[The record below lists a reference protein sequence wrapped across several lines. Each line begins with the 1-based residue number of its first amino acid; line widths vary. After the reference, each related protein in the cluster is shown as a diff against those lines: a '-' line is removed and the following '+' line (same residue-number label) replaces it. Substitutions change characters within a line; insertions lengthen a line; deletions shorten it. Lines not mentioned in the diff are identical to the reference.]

1 MYTRVPDKSAAAQN
15 KNLQNSSSRQKPLV
29 KQPNYMEIIQ
39 RLKRLPNSL
48 TQQDINILQKTIGNQ
63 AVIKLLT
70 DIKKIPPKNSQPGQ
84 DKETTPG
91 TQDKQQDTG
100 SKTVEKTG
108 EQSDSGDLN
117 TRLTEASGPVE
128 QKVEN
133 QEAKEKAA
141 PVTAEKSNAETVLNK
156 SDVGSNT
163 GTVLSKSDAGSSTGK
178 QVSLKES
185 EQAKESSLQQNK
197 EPLQTKLENKGK
209 ESKPASLK
217 EEKAAEGGKPAENK
231 NVVKT
236 ADNGAEAAADKNTAT
251 ANKDAQAK
259 QEAVS
264 PVEPYPAPAGSEKA
278 GKAEDPA
285 NSEKA
290 QKQAAKAPAVKI
302 SGEDPLKILNQLGS
316 IPPTEAV
323 NAFSQAAAVSDGA
336 FEKQRARTQAVMP
349 EIPTPTG
356 LPGKKEQ
363 SRPTANK
370 VKEIKHNEPA
380 AFKSEKTV
388 GKAHEGVPGDIKLSS
403 DPEADADDVMAEARQ
418 YSKNVPSIGM
428 TGEVDP
434 NQMEGFKSEAEQN
447 VLSAKQ
453 AELIQTN
460 QDFGEN
466 GIAPKEDTTRLKAA
480 KPISPVIPLGLEIN
494 RTAPIPPDVASIAN
508 PQLSSELKTFMQG
521 KENEY
526 QQGKAQFDTG
536 VSNAKQN
543 ANEQIESRKTQAKET
558 QLKEQ
563 ASAKAEV
570 EGYRKQWRTEVNTAA
585 SEYDKEA
592 GTEAEKKKKEVGQ
605 IKEEKEGQVKKTM
618 SQAEKDADRECKTAK
633 KEAEEKKEEGEKER
647 KKNILEKAW
656 DWARDKVEKA
666 VDFVKKAV
674 SFVFDKLRQ
683 AVKTI
688 FEKAKQAALGL
699 IEQGRKLIV
708 GAIKGLGN
716 VLKGLVKKVFARFP
730 GISKKICGF
739 IDNAVNKAAK
749 IVNAAADKLKKG
761 VTTVLDI
768 MAKTVDGMF
777 TGIQKLYKTV
787 MSGIKKFLSMD
798 FKKVFNAVLEGAQ
811 IAAEIAAAVA
821 TGGGSVVA
829 QIVTWLTTTLP
840 QLLKQVGS
848 VLNTVNTI
856 RSIKLSDVKQI
867 LSIAGIGS
875 FLVKGLFGQLRGLP
889 QEPKEE
895 EEKEPAAGREEK
907 GLIKVLHA
915 LTKVLNVLKGVY
927 DKIAGGLNKI
937 LGVINIVAK
946 PWFENFSAI
955 YAGVVTVI
963 EKVGNPAQA
972 LSEGAEKLKEAVG
985 EFFVKI
991 KTKVKEI
998 SGSIKEKVTL
1008 LGQPAQLIKTIANK
1022 AVDMVLNFIITHPPS
1037 ALIKAVFKGIEA
1049 IAGKSIVELIR
1060 QYIPYADKILDKIAG
1075 SGPVQGI
1082 MKPLEGPV
1090 KTVGGMIDQ
1099 VTDQTTG
1106 MVDSAEKTTLSS
1118 MGSGAKLM
1126 TAMGIG
1132 GQSKNESK
1140 AGDKETGQAQGD
1152 SKGGSKSEGG
1162 GDFFGTVRSGI
1173 HNNLMTLGLI
1183 NLKKLGMQIL
1193 AAGAAKISGAIRKML
1208 TPKVKFKL
1216 GNETHELWVEQDK
1229 TRNSVMMASPKGTEV
1244 EENSEASR
1252 ILAESGELRDKLE
1265 KTKKK
1270 QNESQANANLQDLAQ
1285 GMQAA
1290 GQGESEVD
1298 SKEDDKPKP
1307 MDRVIKVPPF
1317 NVKAK
1322 FKELKE
1328 EYERQVKGQEDG
1340 LNRLTIGEFLKNREF
1355 YVRRLEEQKLE
1366 GKKNPSGRDPKG
1378 NTEQQRIRDEAFED
1392 KFNEYL
1398 DDGIEPEEAREKAN
1412 KWIKTQAAL
1421 HDPDQIA
1428 GGNPENV
1435 IGMGNARINFSIGS
1449 QWKTRADVLENGVN
1463 KYITDKNLPDKDF
1476 KKVLL
1481 NVKLSC
1487 GGI

>member
-1 MYTRVPDKSAAAQN
+1 MYTRAPDKSAAAHN
-15 KNLQNSSSRQKPLV
+15 KNLQNSSSKQKSLV

-91 TQDKQQDTG
+91 TQDKQPDSKMQQSEKRQSGLQQQDTG
-100 SKTVEKTG
+100 SKTVEKSG

-117 TRLTEASGPVE
+117 SKSSEASGPAE
-128 QKVEN
+128 QKVEK

-178 QVSLKES
+178 QVSLKEG
-185 EQAKESSLQQNK
+185 EPAKESSLQQNK
-197 EPLQTKLENKGK
+197 EPLQTKLENGGNTDLQTGK
-209 ESKPASLK
+209 ESKP
-217 EEKAAEGGKPAENK
+217 
-231 NVVKT
+231 
-236 ADNGAEAAADKNTAT
+236 AADKNTAT
-251 ANKDAQAK
+251 ADKNAQAK

-264 PVEPYPAPAGSEKA
+264 PVEDVPTPAGSEKA
-278 GKAEDPA
+278 GKAESA
-285 NSEKA
+285 GNSEKA

-356 LPGKKEQ
+356 LPAIKDKGFKAAA
-363 SRPTANK
+363 ANK

-380 AFKSEKTV
+380 AFRSEKTG
-388 GKAHEGVPGDIKLSS
+388 GKAHEGIPGEIKLSS

-428 TGEVDP
+428 TGEADP

-570 EGYRKQWRTEVNTAA
+570 EGYRKQWRTEVNTAT

-592 GTEAEKKKKEVGQ
+592 GAEAEKKKKEVGQ

-633 KEAEEKKEEGEKER
+633 KEAEEKKKEGEKEH
-647 KKNILEKAW
+647 KKNIFEKAW

-699 IEQGRKLIV
+699 IEAGRRLIV

-739 IDNAVNKAAK
+739 IDSAVNKATK

-761 VTTVLDI
+761 VTTALDI

-798 FKKVFNAVLEGAQ
+798 FKKVFNVVLEGAR

-821 TGGGSVVA
+821 TGGGSVVV

-875 FLVKGLFGQLRGLP
+875 YLVKGLFGQLRGLP

-946 PWFENFSAI
+946 PWFENFSA
-955 YAGVVTVI
+955 
-963 EKVGNPAQA
+963 
-972 LSEGAEKLKEAVG
+972 
-985 EFFVKI
+985 
-991 KTKVKEI
+991 
-998 SGSIKEKVTL
+998 
-1008 LGQPAQLIKTIANK
+1008 
-1022 AVDMVLNFIITHPPS
+1022 
-1037 ALIKAVFKGIEA
+1037 
-1049 IAGKSIVELIR
+1049 
-1060 QYIPYADKILDKIAG
+1060 
-1075 SGPVQGI
+1075 
-1082 MKPLEGPV
+1082 
-1090 KTVGGMIDQ
+1090 
-1099 VTDQTTG
+1099 
-1106 MVDSAEKTTLSS
+1106 
-1118 MGSGAKLM
+1118 
-1126 TAMGIG
+1126 
-1132 GQSKNESK
+1132 
-1140 AGDKETGQAQGD
+1140 
-1152 SKGGSKSEGG
+1152 
-1162 GDFFGTVRSGI
+1162 
-1173 HNNLMTLGLI
+1173 
-1183 NLKKLGMQIL
+1183 
-1193 AAGAAKISGAIRKML
+1193 
-1208 TPKVKFKL
+1208 
-1216 GNETHELWVEQDK
+1216 
-1229 TRNSVMMASPKGTEV
+1229 EV
-1244 EENSEASR
+1244 EET
-1252 ILAESGELRDKLE
+1252 G
-1265 KTKKK
+1265 
-1270 QNESQANANLQDLAQ
+1270 
-1285 GMQAA
+1285 
-1290 GQGESEVD
+1290 
-1298 SKEDDKPKP
+1298 
-1307 MDRVIKVPPF
+1307 
-1317 NVKAK
+1317 
-1322 FKELKE
+1322 
-1328 EYERQVKGQEDG
+1328 
-1340 LNRLTIGEFLKNREF
+1340 
-1355 YVRRLEEQKLE
+1355 
-1366 GKKNPSGRDPKG
+1366 
-1378 NTEQQRIRDEAFED
+1378 
-1392 KFNEYL
+1392 
-1398 DDGIEPEEAREKAN
+1398 
-1412 KWIKTQAAL
+1412 
-1421 HDPDQIA
+1421 
-1428 GGNPENV
+1428 
-1435 IGMGNARINFSIGS
+1435 
-1449 QWKTRADVLENGVN
+1449 
-1463 KYITDKNLPDKDF
+1463 
-1476 KKVLL
+1476 
-1481 NVKLSC
+1481 
-1487 GGI
+1487 

>member
-1 MYTRVPDKSAAAQN
+1 MYTRAPDKSAAAQN
-15 KNLQNSSSRQKPLV
+15 KNLQNSSSRQKSLV

-91 TQDKQQDTG
+91 TQDKQPDSKMQQSEKRQSGLQQQDTG
-100 SKTVEKTG
+100 SKTVEKSG

-117 TRLTEASGPVE
+117 TRLSEASGPAE
-128 QKVEN
+128 QKVEK

-178 QVSLKES
+178 QVSLKEG
-185 EQAKESSLQQNK
+185 EQAKESSSQQKFMLQESSQQETLQQNK
-197 EPLQTKLENKGK
+197 EPLPVKLENKGDINPQTNK
-209 ESKPASLK
+209 ELKP
-217 EEKAAEGGKPAENK
+217 
-231 NVVKT
+231 
-236 ADNGAEAAADKNTAT
+236 AADKNTAT
-251 ANKDAQAK
+251 ADKDAQAK

-264 PVEPYPAPAGSEKA
+264 PVEDVPTPAGSEKA
-278 GKAEDPA
+278 GKVEGAA

-356 LPGKKEQ
+356 LPAIKDKGFKAAA
-363 SRPTANK
+363 ANK

-380 AFKSEKTV
+380 AFRSEKTG
-388 GKAHEGVPGDIKLSS
+388 GKAHEGIPGEIKLSS
-403 DPEADADDVMAEARQ
+403 NPEADADDVMAEARQ
-418 YSKNVPSIGM
+418 YSKNTPSIGM
-428 TGEVDP
+428 TGEADP

-526 QQGKAQFDTG
+526 RQGKAQFDTG

-543 ANEQIESRKTQAKET
+543 ANEQIESRKTQAKDT

-633 KEAEEKKEEGEKER
+633 KEAEEKKEEGEKEH

-656 DWARDKVEKA
+656 DWARDKAEKA

-699 IEQGRKLIV
+699 IEEGRKLIV

-739 IDNAVNKAAK
+739 IDSAVNKATK

-798 FKKVFNAVLEGAQ
+798 FKKVFNVVLEGAR

-821 TGGGSVVA
+821 TGGGSVVV

-848 VLNTVNTI
+848 VLNIVNTI

-875 FLVKGLFGQLRGLP
+875 YLVKGLFGQLRGLP

-955 YAGVVTVI
+955 YAGIVTVI

-1140 AGDKETGQAQGD
+1140 AGGKETGQAQG
-1152 SKGGSKSEGG
+1152 GSKAEGG
-1162 GDFFGTVRSGI
+1162 GDIFGTVRSGI

-1216 GNETHELWVEQDK
+1216 GSETHELWVEQDK

-1265 KTKKK
+1265 KAKKK
-1270 QNESQANANLQDLAQ
+1270 QYESQVNTNLQDLAR

-1290 GQGESEVD
+1290 GQGESVTSSGSKPGDKDINDSNKEPKGKVINNSRDNIQEYINGNKSFDEVLD
-1298 SKEDDKPKP
+1298 DYSKLYTDAVKTNKKWSWNKSILGGEYLIRGQKDK
-1307 MDRVIKVPPF
+1307 IKERAVENGYIPA
-1317 NVKAK
+1317 VKIISIK
-1322 FKELKE
+1322 
-1328 EYERQVKGQEDG
+1328 
-1340 LNRLTIGEFLKNREF
+1340 
-1355 YVRRLEEQKLE
+1355 
-1366 GKKNPSGRDPKG
+1366 GKKV
-1378 NTEQQRIRDEAFED
+1378 A
-1392 KFNEYL
+1392 
-1398 DDGIEPEEAREKAN
+1398 
-1412 KWIKTQAAL
+1412 
-1421 HDPDQIA
+1421 
-1428 GGNPENV
+1428 
-1435 IGMGNARINFSIGS
+1435 
-1449 QWKTRADVLENGVN
+1449 
-1463 KYITDKNLPDKDF
+1463 DF
-1476 KKVLL
+1476 KSARVVIETVTLPQDKWLL
-1481 NVKLSC
+1481 GDDAQFDWLDKQI
-1487 GGI
+1487 GGHRDGYTWHHSEIPGQMELIPFGIHNIYNHDGGRSPGMWAHASR

>member
-1 MYTRVPDKSAAAQN
+1 MYTRVPDKSAAAHN
-15 KNLQNSSSRQKPLV
+15 KNLQNSSSRQKSLV

-91 TQDKQQDTG
+91 TQDKQPDSEMQQSEKQQSEKRQSGLQQDAG
-100 SKTVEKTG
+100 SKTVEKSG

-117 TRLTEASGPVE
+117 SKSSEASGPAE
-128 QKVEN
+128 QKVEK
-133 QEAKEKAA
+133 QETKEKAA

-178 QVSLKES
+178 QVKLKES
-185 EQAKESSLQQNK
+185 EPAKESSLQQNK
-197 EPLQTKLENKGK
+197 EPLQTKLENGGNTNPQTGK

-236 ADNGAEAAADKNTAT
+236 ADNGAEAVSDKNTAT
-251 ANKDAQAK
+251 ANKNAQAK
-259 QEAVS
+259 QEAE
-264 PVEPYPAPAGSEKA
+264 PVEAPAPAPAGS
-278 GKAEDPA
+278 A

-323 NAFSQAAAVSDGA
+323 NAFSQATAVSDGA

-349 EIPTPTG
+349 EIATPTG
-356 LPGKKEQ
+356 LPAIKDKGFKAAA
-363 SRPTANK
+363 ANK

-380 AFKSEKTV
+380 AFRSEKTG
-388 GKAHEGVPGDIKLSS
+388 GKAHEGIPGDIKLSS
-403 DPEADADDVMAEARQ
+403 DPEADADAVMAEARQ
-418 YSKNVPSIGM
+418 YSKNTPSIGM
-428 TGEVDP
+428 TGEADP

-447 VLSAKQ
+447 VRSAKQ
-453 AELIQTN
+453 AELGQTN

-466 GIAPKEDTTRLKAA
+466 GIAPKEDPTRLKAG
-480 KPISPVIPLGLEIN
+480 KQISGVIPLGLEIN

-543 ANEQIESRKTQAKET
+543 ANDQIESRKTQAKDT

-633 KEAEEKKEEGEKER
+633 KEAEEKKKEGEK
-647 KKNILEKAW
+647 KNIFEKAW
-656 DWARDKVEKA
+656 DWAKDKVEKA

-699 IEQGRKLIV
+699 IEVGRKLIV

-739 IDNAVNKAAK
+739 IDSAVNKATK

-761 VTTVLDI
+761 VTAALDF

-798 FKKVFNAVLEGAQ
+798 FKKVFNVVLEGAQ
-811 IAAEIAAAVA
+811 IAAEIAAAIA
-821 TGGGSVVA
+821 TGGGSVVV

-848 VLNTVNTI
+848 VLNIVSTI

-875 FLVKGLFGQLRGLP
+875 YLVKGLFGQLRGLP

-915 LTKVLNVLKGVY
+915 LTKVLNVLKGIY

-937 LGVINIVAK
+937 LGIINIVAK

-955 YAGVVTVI
+955 YAGIVTVI

-985 EFFVKI
+985 NFFGSI

-1008 LGQPAQLIKTIANK
+1008 LGQPAQLIKIIANK

-1132 GQSKNESK
+1132 GQGKDVSK
-1140 AGDKETGQAQGD
+1140 AGSKETGQAQGD

-1162 GDFFGTVRSGI
+1162 GDIFGTVRSGI

-1216 GNETHELWVEQDK
+1216 GNETHELWVEKGQN
-1229 TRNSVMMASPKGTEV
+1229 RNVVMMATYESDIRVNKDIDKETLKQVESGISGLEQDTQVTEAKVKKVADGLESTDTGASEV
-1244 EENSEASR
+1244 EEALGGAYKDVPKNGGQNHHMPADSVSPYSTRKGPAVRMETEDHMDTASWGSSKEAKAYR
-1252 ILAESGELRDKLE
+1252 AKQQELINQGKFEEAQQMDIDNVRELFGDKYD
-1265 KTKKK
+1265 KGIQQMTDYTKK
-1270 QNESQANANLQDLAQ
+1270 LL
-1285 GMQAA
+1285 
-1290 GQGESEVD
+1290 
-1298 SKEDDKPKP
+1298 SK
-1307 MDRVIKVPPF
+1307 
-1317 NVKAK
+1317 
-1322 FKELKE
+1322 
-1328 EYERQVKGQEDG
+1328 
-1340 LNRLTIGEFLKNREF
+1340 
-1355 YVRRLEEQKLE
+1355 
-1366 GKKNPSGRDPKG
+1366 KKR
-1378 NTEQQRIRDEAFED
+1378 
-1392 KFNEYL
+1392 
-1398 DDGIEPEEAREKAN
+1398 
-1412 KWIKTQAAL
+1412 
-1421 HDPDQIA
+1421 
-1428 GGNPENV
+1428 
-1435 IGMGNARINFSIGS
+1435 
-1449 QWKTRADVLENGVN
+1449 
-1463 KYITDKNLPDKDF
+1463 
-1476 KKVLL
+1476 
-1481 NVKLSC
+1481 
-1487 GGI
+1487 

>member
-1 MYTRVPDKSAAAQN
+1 MYTRAPDKSAAAQN
-15 KNLQNSSSRQKPLV
+15 KNLQNSSSRQKSLV
-29 KQPNYMEIIQ
+29 KQPNYIEIIQ

-63 AVIKLLT
+63 AVIKLLS
-70 DIKKIPPKNSQPGQ
+70 DIKKIPQKNNQPGQ
-84 DKETTPG
+84 DKETTPD
-91 TQDKQQDTG
+91 TQNKQPDSEMQQPEIKQSENQQSEVQPPDTG
-100 SKTVEKTG
+100 SKTVEKAG
-108 EQSDSGDLN
+108 EQSNSGSPDN
-117 TRLTEASGPVE
+117 KTEAPKPAE
-128 QKVEN
+128 QKAEK

-141 PVTAEKSNAETVLNK
+141 PVTTVLNK
-156 SDVGSNT
+156 SDSGSNIS
-163 GTVLSKSDAGSSTGK
+163 TVLNKSAADGSTSKETSSK
-178 QVSLKES
+178 QLEP
-185 EQAKESSLQQNK
+185 AKEGSLRQKSQQQTSQQETMQQNK
-197 EPLQTKLENKGK
+197 ESIPTKLENKGDTNPQTGKDVSPK
-209 ESKPASLK
+209 EDKT
-217 EEKAAEGGKPAENK
+217 AEGGKPAEDK
-231 NVVKT
+231 K
-236 ADNGAEAAADKNTAT
+236 AEEAAADKNTAA
-251 ANKDAQAK
+251 ANKDPQAK

-264 PVEPYPAPAGSEKA
+264 PVEDIPAPAGSEKA
-278 GKAEDPA
+278 GKAEGAA

-336 FEKQRARTQAVMP
+336 FEKQRAKTQAVMP

-363 SRPTANK
+363 SRPAANK

-380 AFKSEKTV
+380 AFRSEKTG
-388 GKAHEGVPGDIKLSS
+388 GKAHEGMPGDIKLSS

-418 YSKNVPSIGM
+418 YSKNIPSIGM
-428 TGEVDP
+428 TGEADP

-466 GIAPKEDTTRLKAA
+466 GIAPKEDPTKLKAA
-480 KPISPVIPLGLEIN
+480 KPISGVIPIGLEIN

-508 PQLSSELKTFMQG
+508 PQLSSELKTYMQG

-536 VSNAKQN
+536 VTNAKQN
-543 ANEQIESRKTQAKET
+543 ANEQIESQKTQAKDT

-570 EGYRKQWRTEVNTAA
+570 EGYRKQWRTEVNTAT

-592 GTEAEKKKKEVGQ
+592 STEAEKKKKEVGQ
-605 IKEEKEGQVKKTM
+605 IKEEKEGQVKKAM
-618 SQAEKDADRECKTAK
+618 SQAEKDADKECKTAK
-633 KEAEEKKEEGEKER
+633 KEAEEKKKEGEKEH

-656 DWARDKVEKA
+656 DWAKDKVEKA
-666 VDFVKKAV
+666 VDIVKKAV

-699 IEQGRKLIV
+699 IEAGRKLIA

-739 IDNAVNKAAK
+739 IDNAVNKATK

-761 VTTVLDI
+761 VTAALDF

-798 FKKVFNAVLEGAQ
+798 FKKVFNVVLEGAQ

-821 TGGGSVVA
+821 TGGGSVVV

-848 VLNTVNTI
+848 VLNIVNTI

-867 LSIAGIGS
+867 LSIAGIGGY
-875 FLVKGLFGQLRGLP
+875 LVKGLFGQLRGLP

-955 YAGVVTVI
+955 YAGIVTVI

-985 EFFVKI
+985 NFFGSI

-1106 MVDSAEKTTLSS
+1106 MVDSAEKTTLSN

-1140 AGDKETGQAQGD
+1140 AGGKETGQAQG
-1152 SKGGSKSEGG
+1152 GGKAEGG
-1162 GDFFGTVRSGI
+1162 GDIFGTVRSGI

-1193 AAGAAKISGAIRKML
+1193 AAGAAKITGAIRKML

-1229 TRNSVMMASPKGTEV
+1229 TRNVVMMAS
-1244 EENSEASR
+1244 
-1252 ILAESGELRDKLE
+1252 DE
-1265 KTKKK
+1265 KTLEDQIQAGKVKDDEEITNSLNIT
-1270 QNESQANANLQDLAQ
+1270 QNPKNEKNANLNLLKLKQSMEADSK
-1285 GMQAA
+1285 GD
-1290 GQGESEVD
+1290 SEV
-1298 SKEDDKPKP
+1298 P
-1307 MDRVIKVPPF
+1307 V
-1317 NVKAK
+1317 VKAFLTLNGK
-1322 FKELKE
+1322 QYYDVNPTARDPRPNPGNAISGLSGINNSTRKAHAEIGVMYQALKE
-1328 EYERQVKGQEDG
+1328 GNNGGKCVLRVEGQKVCDYCRSDIKKMAQKLTLDE
-1340 LNRLTIGEFLKNREF
+1340 LTIIDESGTYKFIGLDEFKNISDG
-1355 YVRRLEEQKLE
+1355 
-1366 GKKNPSGRDPKG
+1366 GKRW
-1378 NTEQQRIRDEAFED
+1378 ED
-1392 KFNEYL
+1392 
-1398 DDGIEPEEAREKAN
+1398 A
-1412 KWIKTQAAL
+1412 
-1421 HDPDQIA
+1421 
-1428 GGNPENV
+1428 
-1435 IGMGNARINFSIGS
+1435 
-1449 QWKTRADVLENGVN
+1449 
-1463 KYITDKNLPDKDF
+1463 
-1476 KKVLL
+1476 KV
-1481 NVKLSC
+1481 
-1487 GGI
+1487 

>member
-1 MYTRVPDKSAAAQN
+1 MLNQ
-15 KNLQNSSSRQKPLV
+15 LQNLLINKGDT
-29 KQPNYMEIIQ
+29 N
-39 RLKRLPNSL
+39 
-48 TQQDINILQKTIGNQ
+48 TQT
-63 AVIKLLT
+63 
-70 DIKKIPPKNSQPGQ
+70 
-84 DKETTPG
+84 DKE
-91 TQDKQQDTG
+91 
-100 SKTVEKTG
+100 
-108 EQSDSGDLN
+108 
-117 TRLTEASGPVE
+117 A
-128 QKVEN
+128 
-133 QEAKEKAA
+133 
-141 PVTAEKSNAETVLNK
+141 
-156 SDVGSNT
+156 
-163 GTVLSKSDAGSSTGK
+163 
-178 QVSLKES
+178 
-185 EQAKESSLQQNK
+185 
-197 EPLQTKLENKGK
+197 
-209 ESKPASLK
+209 KPASLK
-217 EEKAAEGGKPAENK
+217 EDKATESGKQAENK
-231 NVVKT
+231 K
-236 ADNGAEAAADKNTAT
+236 AAEAAAEKNTAT
-251 ANKDAQAK
+251 ADKDAQTK
-259 QEAVS
+259 QETVS
-264 PVEPYPAPAGSEKA
+264 NAESAPAPAGSEKPEKA
-278 GKAEDPA
+278 GKSENAA

-336 FEKQRARTQAVMP
+336 FEKQRAKTQAVMP
-349 EIPTPTG
+349 EIATPTG
-356 LPGKKEQ
+356 IPAKKDMGFKAA
-363 SRPTANK
+363 ANK

-380 AFKSEKTV
+380 AFRSEKTG
-388 GKAHEGVPGDIKLSS
+388 GKAHEGIPGDIKLSS

-418 YSKNVPSIGM
+418 YSKNTPSIGM
-428 TGEVDP
+428 TGEADP

-466 GIAPKEDTTRLKAA
+466 GIAPKEDPTKLKAA

-508 PQLSSELKTFMQG
+508 PQLNSELKTYMQG

-536 VSNAKQN
+536 VTNAKQN
-543 ANEQIESRKTQAKET
+543 ANDQIESQKTQAKDT

-563 ASAKAEV
+563 AGAKAEV
-570 EGYRKQWRTEVNTAA
+570 EGYRKQWRTEVNTAT

-592 GTEAEKKKKEVGQ
+592 STEADKKKKEVGQ
-605 IKEEKEGQVKKTM
+605 IKEEKEGQVKKAM
-618 SQAEKDADRECKTAK
+618 SQAEKDADKECKTAK
-633 KEAEEKKEEGEKER
+633 KEAEEKKKEGEKEH

-656 DWARDKVEKA
+656 DWAKDKVEKA
-666 VDFVKKAV
+666 VDIVKKAV

-699 IEQGRKLIV
+699 IETGRKLIV

-739 IDNAVNKAAK
+739 IDNAVNKATK

-761 VTTVLDI
+761 VTAALDF

-777 TGIQKLYKTV
+777 TGIQKLYKAV

-798 FKKVFNAVLEGAQ
+798 FKKVFSVVLEGAQ
-811 IAAEIAAAVA
+811 IAAEIAAAIA
-821 TGGGSVVA
+821 TGGGSVVV

-848 VLNTVNTI
+848 VLNIVNTI

-867 LSIAGIGS
+867 LSIAGIGGY
-875 FLVKGLFGQLRGLP
+875 LVKGLFGQLRGLP

-915 LTKVLNVLKGVY
+915 LTKVLNVLKGIY

-955 YAGVVTVI
+955 YAGIVTVI

-985 EFFVKI
+985 NFFGSI

-1140 AGDKETGQAQGD
+1140 AGGKEPGQAQG
-1152 SKGGSKSEGG
+1152 GSKAEGG
-1162 GDFFGTVRSGI
+1162 GDIFGTVRSGI

-1216 GNETHELWVEQDK
+1216 GNETHELWVEKGQN
-1229 TRNSVMMASPKGTEV
+1229 TNVVMMASDEKTLEDQIQAGKIPDNGEVNDKNKKIKNETNEQKIPQESNELIGTLQQTDTGVSEGKDQNSKPTIYTLKEQFTKELRKKKPKYSPSIDKWLGGNFGRVGTISIAQNGVWTYHDWEGHSVSYPDEYPDFKSAGMVIQEVPIGKFESYYKDFQKADELAPKGPKASTSTWHHHQNGTTMQEV
-1244 EENSEASR
+1244 NAKLHSR
-1252 ILAESGELRDKLE
+1252 FTHEGGMALS
-1265 KTKKK
+1265 KK
-1270 QNESQANANLQDLAQ
+1270 
-1285 GMQAA
+1285 
-1290 GQGESEVD
+1290 
-1298 SKEDDKPKP
+1298 
-1307 MDRVIKVPPF
+1307 
-1317 NVKAK
+1317 
-1322 FKELKE
+1322 
-1328 EYERQVKGQEDG
+1328 
-1340 LNRLTIGEFLKNREF
+1340 
-1355 YVRRLEEQKLE
+1355 
-1366 GKKNPSGRDPKG
+1366 
-1378 NTEQQRIRDEAFED
+1378 
-1392 KFNEYL
+1392 
-1398 DDGIEPEEAREKAN
+1398 
-1412 KWIKTQAAL
+1412 
-1421 HDPDQIA
+1421 
-1428 GGNPENV
+1428 
-1435 IGMGNARINFSIGS
+1435 
-1449 QWKTRADVLENGVN
+1449 
-1463 KYITDKNLPDKDF
+1463 
-1476 KKVLL
+1476 
-1481 NVKLSC
+1481 
-1487 GGI
+1487 

>member
-1 MYTRVPDKSAAAQN
+1 MQQSEKRQSG
-15 KNLQNSSSRQKPLV
+15 LQ
-29 KQPNYMEIIQ
+29 
-39 RLKRLPNSL
+39 
-48 TQQDINILQKTIGNQ
+48 
-63 AVIKLLT
+63 
-70 DIKKIPPKNSQPGQ
+70 
-84 DKETTPG
+84 
-91 TQDKQQDTG
+91 QQDTG

-117 TRLTEASGPVE
+117 SKSSEASGPAE
-128 QKVEN
+128 QKVEK
-133 QEAKEKAA
+133 QETKEKAA

-197 EPLQTKLENKGK
+197 EPLQTKLENGGNTDLQTGK

-231 NVVKT
+231 NLVKT
-236 ADNGAEAAADKNTAT
+236 ADNGAEAVSDKNTAI

-264 PVEPYPAPAGSEKA
+264 PVEDVPAPAGSEKA
-278 GKAEDPA
+278 DKAEGAA

-290 QKQAAKAPAVKI
+290 QKQPAKAPAVKI

-356 LPGKKEQ
+356 LPAKKDKGIKAAAA
-363 SRPTANK
+363 RI
-370 VKEIKHNEPA
+370 KEIKHNEPA
-380 AFKSEKTV
+380 AFKSEKTG

-418 YSKNVPSIGM
+418 YSKNTPSIGM
-428 TGEVDP
+428 TGEADP

-447 VLSAKQ
+447 VRSAEQ

-466 GIAPKEDTTRLKAA
+466 GIAPKEDTTSLKAA

-508 PQLSSELKTFMQG
+508 PQLSSELKTFMKG

-536 VSNAKQN
+536 VTNAKQN
-543 ANEQIESRKTQAKET
+543 ANEQIESRKTQAKDT

-633 KEAEEKKEEGEKER
+633 KEAEEKKKEGEKEH
-647 KKNILEKAW
+647 KKNIFEKAW
-656 DWARDKVEKA
+656 DWAKDKAEKA

-739 IDNAVNKAAK
+739 IDSAVNKATK

-761 VTTVLDI
+761 VTAALDI

-798 FKKVFNAVLEGAQ
+798 FKKVFNVVLEGAR

-821 TGGGSVVA
+821 TGGGSVVV

-848 VLNTVNTI
+848 VLNFVSTI

-867 LSIAGIGS
+867 LGIAGIGG

-946 PWFENFSAI
+946 LWFEVFSAI
-955 YAGVVTVI
+955 YAGIVTVI

-1140 AGDKETGQAQGD
+1140 AGGKETGQAQG
-1152 SKGGSKSEGG
+1152 GSKAEGG
-1162 GDFFGTVRSGI
+1162 GDIFGTVRSGI

-1229 TRNSVMMASPKGTEV
+1229 DRNSVMMASLKGTEV

-1270 QNESQANANLQDLAQ
+1270 QSESQANANLQDLAQ

-1435 IGMGNARINFSIGS
+1435 TGMGNARINFSIGS

>member
-1 MYTRVPDKSAAAQN
+1 MLNQ
-15 KNLQNSSSRQKPLV
+15 LQNLLINKGDT
-29 KQPNYMEIIQ
+29 N
-39 RLKRLPNSL
+39 
-48 TQQDINILQKTIGNQ
+48 TQT
-63 AVIKLLT
+63 
-70 DIKKIPPKNSQPGQ
+70 
-84 DKETTPG
+84 DKE
-91 TQDKQQDTG
+91 
-100 SKTVEKTG
+100 
-108 EQSDSGDLN
+108 
-117 TRLTEASGPVE
+117 A
-128 QKVEN
+128 
-133 QEAKEKAA
+133 
-141 PVTAEKSNAETVLNK
+141 
-156 SDVGSNT
+156 
-163 GTVLSKSDAGSSTGK
+163 
-178 QVSLKES
+178 
-185 EQAKESSLQQNK
+185 
-197 EPLQTKLENKGK
+197 
-209 ESKPASLK
+209 KPASLK
-217 EEKAAEGGKPAENK
+217 EDKATESGKQAENK
-231 NVVKT
+231 K
-236 ADNGAEAAADKNTAT
+236 AAEAAAEKNTAT
-251 ANKDAQAK
+251 ADKDAQTK
-259 QEAVS
+259 QETVS
-264 PVEPYPAPAGSEKA
+264 NAESAPAPAGSEKPEKA
-278 GKAEDPA
+278 GKSENAA

-336 FEKQRARTQAVMP
+336 FEKQRAKTQAVMP
-349 EIPTPTG
+349 EIATPTG
-356 LPGKKEQ
+356 IPAKKDMGFKAA
-363 SRPTANK
+363 ANK

-380 AFKSEKTV
+380 AFRSEKTG
-388 GKAHEGVPGDIKLSS
+388 GKAHEGIPGDIKLSS

-418 YSKNVPSIGM
+418 YSKNTPSIGM
-428 TGEVDP
+428 TGEADP

-466 GIAPKEDTTRLKAA
+466 GIAPKEDPTKLKAA

-508 PQLSSELKTFMQG
+508 PQLNSELKTYMQG

-536 VSNAKQN
+536 VTNAKQN
-543 ANEQIESRKTQAKET
+543 ANDQIESQKTQAKDT

-563 ASAKAEV
+563 AGAKAEV
-570 EGYRKQWRTEVNTAA
+570 EGYRKQWRTEVNTAT

-592 GTEAEKKKKEVGQ
+592 STEADKKKKEVGQ
-605 IKEEKEGQVKKTM
+605 IKEEKEGQVKKAM
-618 SQAEKDADRECKTAK
+618 SQAEKDADKECKTAK
-633 KEAEEKKEEGEKER
+633 KEAEEKKKEGEKEH

-656 DWARDKVEKA
+656 DWAKDKVEKA
-666 VDFVKKAV
+666 VDIVKKAV

-699 IEQGRKLIV
+699 IETGRKLIV

-739 IDNAVNKAAK
+739 IDNAVNKATK

-761 VTTVLDI
+761 VTAALDF

-798 FKKVFNAVLEGAQ
+798 FKKVFNVVLEGAQ

-821 TGGGSVVA
+821 TGGGSVVV

-848 VLNTVNTI
+848 VLNIVNTI

-867 LSIAGIGS
+867 LSIAGIGGY
-875 FLVKGLFGQLRGLP
+875 LVKGLFGQLRGLP

-915 LTKVLNVLKGVY
+915 LTKVLNVLKGIY

-955 YAGVVTVI
+955 YAGIVTVI

-985 EFFVKI
+985 NFFGSI

-1099 VTDQTTG
+1099 VTDQATN
-1106 MVDSAEKTTLSS
+1106 MVDTSEKTTLSS
-1118 MGSGAKLM
+1118 MGNGAKLM

-1132 GQSKNESK
+1132 GNAGGKES
-1140 AGDKETGQAQGD
+1140 EQAQGGGKGD
-1152 SKGGSKSEGG
+1152 SKGGSKGGSKDGG
-1162 GDFFGTVRSGI
+1162 GEDFFGTIKSGI

-1193 AAGAAKISGAIRKML
+1193 AAGAAKITGAIRKML

-1216 GNETHELWVEQDK
+1216 GNETHELWVEKGQN
-1229 TRNSVMMASPKGTEV
+1229 TNVVMMASDEKTLEDQIQAGKIPDNGEVNDKNKKIKNETNEQKIPQESNELIGTLQQTDTGVSEGKDQNSKPTIYTLKEQFTKELRKKKPKYSPSIDKWLGGNFGRVGTISIAQNGVWTYHDWEGHSVSYPDEYPDFKSAGMVIQEVPIGKFESYYKDFQKADELAPKGPKASTSTWHHHQNGTTMQEV
-1244 EENSEASR
+1244 NAKLHSR
-1252 ILAESGELRDKLE
+1252 FTHEGGMALS
-1265 KTKKK
+1265 KK
-1270 QNESQANANLQDLAQ
+1270 
-1285 GMQAA
+1285 
-1290 GQGESEVD
+1290 
-1298 SKEDDKPKP
+1298 
-1307 MDRVIKVPPF
+1307 
-1317 NVKAK
+1317 
-1322 FKELKE
+1322 
-1328 EYERQVKGQEDG
+1328 
-1340 LNRLTIGEFLKNREF
+1340 
-1355 YVRRLEEQKLE
+1355 
-1366 GKKNPSGRDPKG
+1366 
-1378 NTEQQRIRDEAFED
+1378 
-1392 KFNEYL
+1392 
-1398 DDGIEPEEAREKAN
+1398 
-1412 KWIKTQAAL
+1412 
-1421 HDPDQIA
+1421 
-1428 GGNPENV
+1428 
-1435 IGMGNARINFSIGS
+1435 
-1449 QWKTRADVLENGVN
+1449 
-1463 KYITDKNLPDKDF
+1463 
-1476 KKVLL
+1476 
-1481 NVKLSC
+1481 
-1487 GGI
+1487 

>member
-1 MYTRVPDKSAAAQN
+1 MYTRAPDKSAAAHN
-15 KNLQNSSSRQKPLV
+15 KNLQNSSSRQKSLV

-70 DIKKIPPKNSQPGQ
+70 DIKKIPPKNNQPGQ
-84 DKETTPG
+84 DKETTSG
-91 TQDKQQDTG
+91 TQDKQPDSKMQQSEKRQSGLQQQDAG
-100 SKTVEKTG
+100 SKTVEKSG

-117 TRLTEASGPVE
+117 NRSSEASGPAE
-128 QKVEN
+128 QKVEK
-133 QEAKEKAA
+133 QETKEKAA

-178 QVSLKES
+178 QVNSKQNEPD
-185 EQAKESSLQQNK
+185 KESSSPQKSMQQESSPQVTLQQNK
-197 EPLQTKLENKGK
+197 EPLQTKLENGGNTDLQTGK
-209 ESKPASLK
+209 ESKPASL
-217 EEKAAEGGKPAENK
+217 
-231 NVVKT
+231 
-236 ADNGAEAAADKNTAT
+236 ADNGAEAVSDKNTAT
-251 ANKDAQAK
+251 ADKNAQAK

-264 PVEPYPAPAGSEKA
+264 PVEDVPTPVPAGSEKA
-278 GKAEDPA
+278 GKAENAA

-323 NAFSQAAAVSDGA
+323 NAFSQATAVSDGA

-349 EIPTPTG
+349 EIATPTG
-356 LPGKKEQ
+356 LPAIKDKGFKAAA
-363 SRPTANK
+363 ANK

-380 AFKSEKTV
+380 AFRSEKTG
-388 GKAHEGVPGDIKLSS
+388 GKAHEGIPGDIKLSS
-403 DPEADADDVMAEARQ
+403 DPEADADAVMAEARQ
-418 YSKNVPSIGM
+418 YSKNTPSIGM
-428 TGEVDP
+428 TGEADP

-447 VLSAKQ
+447 VRSAKQ
-453 AELIQTN
+453 AELGQTN

-466 GIAPKEDTTRLKAA
+466 GIAPKEDPTRLKAG
-480 KPISPVIPLGLEIN
+480 KQISGVIPLGLEIN

-543 ANEQIESRKTQAKET
+543 ANDQIESRKTQAKDT

-633 KEAEEKKEEGEKER
+633 KEAEEKKKEGEK
-647 KKNILEKAW
+647 KNIFEKAW
-656 DWARDKVEKA
+656 DWAKDKVEKA

-699 IEQGRKLIV
+699 IEVGRKLIV

-739 IDNAVNKAAK
+739 IDSAVNKATK

-761 VTTVLDI
+761 VTAALDF

-798 FKKVFNAVLEGAQ
+798 FKKVFNVVLEGAQ

-821 TGGGSVVA
+821 TGGGSVVV

-848 VLNTVNTI
+848 VLNIVNTI

-875 FLVKGLFGQLRGLP
+875 YLVKGLFGQLRGLP

-915 LTKVLNVLKGVY
+915 LTKVLNVLKGIY

-937 LGVINIVAK
+937 LGIINIVAK

-955 YAGVVTVI
+955 YAGIVTVI

-985 EFFVKI
+985 NFFGSI

-1008 LGQPAQLIKTIANK
+1008 LGQPAQLIKIIANK

-1132 GQSKNESK
+1132 GQGKDVSK
-1140 AGDKETGQAQGD
+1140 AGSKETGQAQGD

-1162 GDFFGTVRSGI
+1162 GDIFGTVRSGI

-1216 GNETHELWVEQDK
+1216 GNETHELWVEKGQN
-1229 TRNSVMMASPKGTEV
+1229 RNVVMMAS
-1244 EENSEASR
+1244 
-1252 ILAESGELRDKLE
+1252 DE
-1265 KTKKK
+1265 KTLEDQIQAGKVKDDGEITNRLNIT
-1270 QNESQANANLQDLAQ
+1270 QNPKNEKNANLNLLKLKQSMEADSK
-1285 GMQAA
+1285 GD
-1290 GQGESEVD
+1290 SEV
-1298 SKEDDKPKP
+1298 P
-1307 MDRVIKVPPF
+1307 V
-1317 NVKAK
+1317 VKAFLTLNGK
-1322 FKELKE
+1322 QYYDVNPTARDPRPNPGNTIGGLSGINNSTRKAHAEIGVMYQALKE
-1328 EYERQVKGQEDG
+1328 GNNGGKCVLRVEGQKVCDYCRSDIKKMAQKLTLDELTIIDESGTYKFIG
-1340 LNRLTIGEFLKNREF
+1340 LNEFKN
-1355 YVRRLEEQKLE
+1355 VSDG
-1366 GKKNPSGRDPKG
+1366 GKRW
-1378 NTEQQRIRDEAFED
+1378 ED
-1392 KFNEYL
+1392 
-1398 DDGIEPEEAREKAN
+1398 AKA
-1412 KWIKTQAAL
+1412 
-1421 HDPDQIA
+1421 
-1428 GGNPENV
+1428 
-1435 IGMGNARINFSIGS
+1435 
-1449 QWKTRADVLENGVN
+1449 
-1463 KYITDKNLPDKDF
+1463 
-1476 KKVLL
+1476 
-1481 NVKLSC
+1481 
-1487 GGI
+1487 

>member
-1 MYTRVPDKSAAAQN
+1 MYTRAPDKSAAAQN
-15 KNLQNSSSRQKPLV
+15 KNLQNSSSRQKSLV
-29 KQPNYMEIIQ
+29 KQPNYIEIIQ

-70 DIKKIPPKNSQPGQ
+70 DIKKIPPKNNQPGQ

-91 TQDKQQDTG
+91 TQDKQPDSKMQQSEKQQSELQQQDAG
-100 SKTVEKTG
+100 SKTVKKSG

-117 TRLTEASGPVE
+117 TRSSEASGPAE
-128 QKVEN
+128 QKVEK
-133 QEAKEKAA
+133 QEAKETSSPQKF
-141 PVTAEKSNAETVLNK
+141 SQQET
-156 SDVGSNT
+156 
-163 GTVLSKSDAGSSTGK
+163 
-178 QVSLKES
+178 
-185 EQAKESSLQQNK
+185 LQQNK
-197 EPLQTKLENKGK
+197 EPLPVKLENKEGTAVQTGK
-209 ESKPASLK
+209 ESKPASPK
-217 EEKAAEGGKPAENK
+217 EDTAAEGGKPVEDK
-231 NVVKT
+231 K
-236 ADNGAEAAADKNTAT
+236 AEAAADKNPVV
-251 ANKDAQAK
+251 ANKDVQAK

-264 PVEPYPAPAGSEKA
+264 PMENIPAPAGSEKA
-278 GKAEDPA
+278 GKAEGAA

-349 EIPTPTG
+349 EIATPTG

-363 SRPTANK
+363 GKSAANK

-380 AFKSEKTV
+380 AFRSEKTG
-388 GKAHEGVPGDIKLSS
+388 GKAHEGIPGDIKLSS

-418 YSKNVPSIGM
+418 YSKNIPSIGM
-428 TGEVDP
+428 TGEADP

-466 GIAPKEDTTRLKAA
+466 GIAPKEDPTKLKAA
-480 KPISPVIPLGLEIN
+480 KPISGVIPIGLEIN

-508 PQLSSELKTFMQG
+508 PQLSSELKTYMQG

-536 VSNAKQN
+536 VTNAKQN
-543 ANEQIESRKTQAKET
+543 ANEQIESQKTQAKDT

-570 EGYRKQWRTEVNTAA
+570 EGYRKQWRTEVNTAT

-592 GTEAEKKKKEVGQ
+592 STEAEKKKKEVGQ
-605 IKEEKEGQVKKTM
+605 IKEEKEGQVKKAM
-618 SQAEKDADRECKTAK
+618 SQAEKDADKECKTAK
-633 KEAEEKKEEGEKER
+633 KEAEEKKKEGEKEH

-656 DWARDKVEKA
+656 DWAKDKVEKA
-666 VDFVKKAV
+666 VDIVKKAV

-699 IEQGRKLIV
+699 IEAGRKLIA

-739 IDNAVNKAAK
+739 IDNAVNKATK

-761 VTTVLDI
+761 VTAALDF

-798 FKKVFNAVLEGAQ
+798 FKKVFNVVLEGAQ

-821 TGGGSVVA
+821 TGGGSVVV

-848 VLNTVNTI
+848 VLNIVNTI

-867 LSIAGIGS
+867 LSIAGIGGY
-875 FLVKGLFGQLRGLP
+875 LVKGLFGQLRGLP

-955 YAGVVTVI
+955 YAGIVTVI

-985 EFFVKI
+985 NFFGSI

-1106 MVDSAEKTTLSS
+1106 MVDSAEKTTLSN

-1140 AGDKETGQAQGD
+1140 AGGKETGQAQG
-1152 SKGGSKSEGG
+1152 GGKAEGG
-1162 GDFFGTVRSGI
+1162 GDIFGTVRSGI

-1193 AAGAAKISGAIRKML
+1193 AAGAAKITGAIRKML

-1216 GNETHELWVEQDK
+1216 GNETHELWVEK
-1229 TRNSVMMASPKGTEV
+1229 GENRNVVMMATYESDIRVNKDIDKETLKKVESGITGLEQDTQVTEAGVKKVADGLESADTGASEDDTDKPVNKVSRQQYPNHTKMIENAQAKGHSLKGLKKGSGTSEADKNRYNSQKEIRKLQGPPPKGFDYDEFPYASTKQGGVGAHV
-1244 EENSEASR
+1244 ELVSSSEN
-1252 ILAESGELRDKLE
+1252 
-1265 KTKKK
+1265 
-1270 QNESQANANLQDLAQ
+1270 
-1285 GMQAA
+1285 QAA
-1290 GQGESEVD
+1290 GRDLGQFYRKYG
-1298 SKEDDKPKP
+1298 
-1307 MDRVIKVPPF
+1307 
-1317 NVKAK
+1317 
-1322 FKELKE
+1322 LKE
-1328 EYERQVKGQEDG
+1328 ND
-1340 LNRLTIGEFLKNREF
+1340 EF
-1355 YVRRLEEQKLE
+1355 
-1366 GKKNPSGRDPKG
+1366 
-1378 NTEQQRIRDEAFED
+1378 
-1392 KFNEYL
+1392 
-1398 DDGIEPEEAREKAN
+1398 
-1412 KWIKTQAAL
+1412 
-1421 HDPDQIA
+1421 
-1428 GGNPENV
+1428 
-1435 IGMGNARINFSIGS
+1435 
-1449 QWKTRADVLENGVN
+1449 DVQLV
-1463 KYITDKNLPDKDF
+1463 
-1476 KKVLL
+1476 
-1481 NVKLSC
+1481 
-1487 GGI
+1487 